1 MKKEVYQAIA
11 VLIGVII
18 GAGVL
23 GMPYVIAKAGFLTG
37 LLVIILLGSA
47 VLLINLSVGEIS
59 LRTNGNH
66 QMTGYAEKYL
76 GKKGKLLMTLSMFI
90 GIYGAL
96 LAYII
101 GVGEALNAIFGLN
114 AFMFSII
121 FFVFVS
127 GLIYL
132 GIKSIARGDLLLVSV
147 VISLIL
153 LISVMCIFSGKLDF
167 MNLNEFSLSKIFIP
181 YGVVL
186 FAFVG
191 ASAIPEMREVLR
203 RNRKEMKK
211 AIIIG
216 SLIPLIL
223 YALFA
228 FVIVGVFGGNV
239 TEVATVGLGQEFGSI
254 IVIFANLFAIF
265 AMTTSFLGLGLALKE
280 AYDFDYKLNHNLSW
294 GLAVLIPLI
303 GFLMGFKSFIQI
315 VGLTGVFAGGL
326 EGFLVVLM
334 LWKAKE
340 KGERKPEYSLNYS
353 KIIGVILIIVFILG
367 IINQVI

>member
-11 VLIGVII
+11 VLIGVVI

-23 GMPYVIAKAGFLTG
+23 GIPYVVAKAGFLTG

-47 VLLINLSVGEIS
+47 VLLINLAVGEIS

-66 QMTGYAEKYL
+66 QLTGYAEKYL
-76 GKKGKLLMTLSMFI
+76 GRKGKFLMTLSMVI

-101 GVGEALNAIFGLN
+101 GVGGALSAIFGLN
-114 AFMFSII
+114 SFIFSMI

-132 GIKSIARGDLLLVSV
+132 GIKSIAKSELLLVSIV
-147 VISLIL
+147 LLLVL
-153 LISVMCIFSGKLDF
+153 LISGVAIFSGKLNF
-167 MNLNEFSLSKIFIP
+167 MNLTEFSLSKIFIP
-181 YGVVL
+181 YGVIL

-191 ASAIPEMREVLR
+191 ASVIPEVREVLI
-203 RNRKEMKK
+203 RNRKDMKK

-223 YALFA
+223 YILFSFA
-228 FVIVGVFGGNV
+228 VVGVFGGNV
-239 TEVATVGLGQEFGSI
+239 TEVATVGLGLEFGT
-254 IVIFANLFAIF
+254 IVVILANLFAVF

-280 AYDFDYKLNHNLSW
+280 MYNFDYKLNHNISW
-294 GLAVLIPLI
+294 GLALIIPLI
-303 GFLMGFKSFIQI
+303 GFLIGFKSFIQVI
-315 VGLTGVFAGGL
+315 GWTGVFAGGL
-326 EGFLVVLM
+326 EGILIVLM

-340 KGERKPEYSLNYS
+340 KGERKPEYSLNYT
-353 KIIGVILIIVFILG
+353 KLIGVILIIVFILG
-367 IINQVI
+367 ILNQII

>member
-11 VLIGVII
+11 VLVGII
-18 GAGVL
+18 VGAGVL
-23 GMPYVIAKAGFLTG
+23 GMPYVIAQAGFLTG
-37 LLVIILLGSA
+37 LFVIILLGSA

-76 GKKGKLLMTLSMFI
+76 GRKGKLLMTLSMFI

-101 GVGEALNAIFGLN
+101 GVGEALSAIFGLN
-114 AFMFSII
+114 SFIFSII

-132 GIKSIARGDLLLVSV
+132 GIKSIAKSDLFLVSLV
-147 VISLIL
+147 IILILVISA
-153 LISVMCIFSGKLDF
+153 VCIFSGKLNF
-167 MNLNEFSLSKIFIP
+167 MNLTEFSLSKIFIP
-181 YGVVL
+181 YGIIL

-216 SLIPLIL
+216 SLIPLVL

-228 FVIVGVFGGNV
+228 FAIVGVFNKNV
-239 TEVATVGLGQEFGSI
+239 TEVATVGLGLEFGKI
-254 IVIFANLFAIF
+254 IVIFANLFAVL

-280 AYDFDYKLNHNLSW
+280 SYDFDYKLNHNISW
-294 GLAVLIPLI
+294 ALAVFIPLI
-303 GFLMGFKSFIQI
+303 GFLFGFKSFIQVI
-315 VGLTGVFAGGL
+315 GMTGVFAGGL
-326 EGFLVVLM
+326 EGILVVLM

-340 KGERKPEYSLNYS
+340 KGERKPEYSLNYT
-353 KIIGVILIIVFILG
+353 KLIGVILIIVFILG
-367 IINQVI
+367 IINQIM